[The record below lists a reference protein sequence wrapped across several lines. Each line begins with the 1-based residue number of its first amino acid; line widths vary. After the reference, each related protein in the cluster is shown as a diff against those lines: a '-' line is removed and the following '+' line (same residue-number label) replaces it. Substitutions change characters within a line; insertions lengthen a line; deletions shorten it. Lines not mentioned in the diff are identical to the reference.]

1 MSIFGGLLGGGLSL
15 VGGLLGASGARDAAN
30 AQTAAAREALQFQN
44 NQMGQGRLAQLAL
57 AFGPQEAERIIR
69 ATLPRDQVERL
80 FGRAATAPG
89 FTVDQ
94 QQQLDRLNS
103 QIATREAS
111 GQRRTGF
118 SNAGASDPEL
128 TRLRSER
135 DALLRVTGGDPG
147 VTGEVDMEALRGL
160 GPGVYQQYDS
170 LLSQLR
176 GQGDTALS
184 DYDSATGTLRREA
197 GGIERDARRF
207 GRGQIERINR
217 DSSRALEN
225 ANNMAQ
231 ASLLSRGMGASSLL
245 ANSLGQN
252 AVESE
257 RARADAISGVEDQ
270 QSRLLTGIRQGNLG
284 LLSQRLGART
294 PLLLSNQDRETS
306 LQSSLLGSKL
316 GLLTGPSSNPWLGQS
331 AQSYFPGVSGS
342 AAAQQSIGNSLTA
355 IGGPL
360 LGYGM
365 GNFFGGGGNTQ
376 SNWMADPSNPYIQGP
391 PSRP

>member
-1 MSIFGGLLGGGLSL
+1 MSVFGGLLGGGLSL

-80 FGRAATAPG
+80 FGRAATAGG
-89 FTVDQ
+89 FTTDQ
-94 QQQLDRLNS
+94 QQQLERLDQQIS
-103 QIATREAS
+103 QRQAQTGSRNRR
-111 GQRRTGF
+111 GQ
-118 SNAGASDPEL
+118 SDPEL
-128 TRLRSER
+128 DRLRSER

-147 VTGEVDMEALRGL
+147 VAGEVDMEALRGL

-184 DYDSATGTLRREA
+184 DYDAATGTLRREA

-207 GRGQIERINR
+207 GKGQIDRINR

-231 ASLLSRGMGASSLL
+231 ASLLSRGMGASSVL
-245 ANSLGQN
+245 ANTLGQN

-294 PLLLSNQDRETS
+294 PLLMSNQDRETS

-331 AQSYFPGVSGS
+331 AQSFFPGVSGS

-365 GNFFGGGGNTQ
+365 GNFFGGGGGNNQ

-391 PSRP
+391 PSR